1 MSRMLFPSNH
11 RNRNAANRDC
21 TWGGR
26 RRLPCTNSAL
36 WPRQR
41 SFKINHLQ
49 ARLFLAQ
56 VLLAALKEDS
66 L

>member
-1 MSRMLFPSNH
+1 MSRMLFPSKSPQSQ
-11 RNRNAANRDC
+11 RSEQDC

-41 SFKINHLQ
+41 SCKINHLQ
-49 ARLFLAQ
+49 ARLILAQ